1 MNLTIERIEE
11 IRRELTT
18 LPPAPR
24 IRTTATK
31 AEAIERIAAEL
42 LALRKAGYDLKT
54 LAALLSAKGIGIAA
68 GTLKN
73 YLRRF
78 GATPRKRRRASVGRK
93 PAAPGEPDGALGSP
107 VPNSS
112 RSSAT

>member
-1 MNLTIERIEE
+1 MDITIERIEE
-11 IRRELTT
+11 IRRELTA

-31 AEAIERIAAEL
+31 AEAIERMAAEL
-42 LALRKAGYDLKT
+42 LALRKVGYDLET
-54 LAALLSAKGIGIAA
+54 LSALLSAKGLGIAA

-78 GATPRKRRRASVGRK
+78 GATPRKRRRRADAGRR
-93 PAAPGEPDGALGSP
+93 AEPGKSDG
-107 VPNSS
+107 
-112 RSSAT
+112 T

>member
-1 MNLTIERIEE
+1 MAITIERIEE
-11 IRRELTT
+11 IKRELTA

-42 LALRKAGYDLKT
+42 LALRKAGYDLET
-54 LAALLSAKGIGIAA
+54 LAALLSSKGVGIAV
-68 GTLKN
+68 GTLKD

-78 GATPRKRRRASVGRK
+78 GATPRKRRRATVGRK
-93 PAAPGEPDGALGSP
+93 PAAPGELDGA
-107 VPNSS
+107 
-112 RSSAT
+112 